1 MRWTCQLEKWEELFK
16 ERKGSMQGMG
26 RDGMA
31 GSGQSRLGKV
41 APRGLG
47 TWLRTGPWKLFMCNH
62 IKSIHPVS
70 AKAVD
75 VNHL

>member
-1 MRWTCQLEKWEELFK
+1 MRWTCQLENWEKLFK
-16 ERKGSMQGMG
+16 ERKGIG

-41 APRGLG
+41 APRGLQ
-47 TWLRTGPWKLFMCNH
+47 TWLRTGPWRLFVCNH

>member
-1 MRWTCQLEKWEELFK
+1 MRWTCQLENWEELFK
-16 ERKGSMQGMG
+16 ERKGIG

-41 APRGLG
+41 APRGLR
-47 TWLRTGPWKLFMCNH
+47 TWLRTGPWRLFVCNH
-62 IKSIHPVS
+62 IKSIHAVS